1 MNVGAVGSMKRIKNA
16 IAVARHV
23 LENTEH
29 TMLVGDQA
37 TEFAVM
43 MGFKEESL
51 STPDSDN
58 MWKTWKDNRCQPNFW
73 TVRIVQNSINS
84 KFIQIFSSVSRM
96 SFPIPP
102 DFVGLMNQSMQMT
115 YIASFIGMNSVA
127 VIMIPLE

>member
-73 TVRIVQNSINS
+73 TVRIVRNSINS
-84 KFIQIFSSVSRM
+84 KFIQIFSPVSRM